1 MKEVFIDVET
11 TGTDPKINGIIQL
24 SGIIEIDNNEIDR
37 FDFKVKPFDSDIIF
51 DDALKVSGVTR
62 EMLSGYEAPTIVKAK
77 LTSILSRHVDKYNPK
92 DKYNFIAYNS
102 SFDDAFVRSFFLKNG
117 DKYYGSFFRWPSIDV
132 AVLAS
137 CCLNGKRSDIPD
149 FKLKTVAK
157 FFGIVIDETLFHDS
171 MYDIE
176 ITRQIYRKIKV
187 EMV

>member
-11 TGTDPKINGIIQL
+11 TGTDPKVNGIIQL
-24 SGIIEIDNNEIDR
+24 SGIIEIDSIERDR
-37 FDFKVKPFDSDIIF
+37 FDFKVKPFDGDVISDE
-51 DDALKVSGVTR
+51 ALKVSGVTR
-62 EMLSGYEAPTIVKAK
+62 EMLSGFEAPNIVKAK
-77 LTSILSRHVDKYNPK
+77 LTSILSRYVDKYNPK

-102 SFDDAFVRSFFLKNG
+102 SFDDAFVRSFFLKNR

-137 CCLNGKRSDIPD
+137 CCLNGKRSTMPD
-149 FKLKTVAK
+149 FKLKTVARS
-157 FFGIVIDETLFHDS
+157 FGITVDETRLHDS
-171 MYDIE
+171 MYDID